1 MFRPLQMS
9 TLRASALRPLA
20 EANPTAKALSTT
32 ALDLSLPCG
41 ADRELPLPSGIP
53 GRPNLPRLVRAT
65 LLQQGSLRTPEGRA
79 CLIHSIVHIELNAI
93 DLALDV
99 VARFAGMPDQFYR
112 DWIAVAKEE
121 ALHFTLLR
129 DHLNTYGF
137 EYGDFDAHNSLWDMA
152 ERTKGDILARIALVP
167 RTLEARGL
175 DASPQ
180 VKKKLVGAGDVKA
193 GEILDLILRDEIGHV
208 AVGNKWYRW
217 LCEQRGLDPISTYA
231 ELVQRYE
238 PPKLRRPFNLEARR
252 LAGFDEME
260 LQALEAHAAP

>member
-1 MFRPLQMS
+1 MT
-9 TLRASALRPLA
+9 TLRASVLLPLT
-20 EANPTAKALSTT
+20 EADPKAKAELTT
-32 ALDLSLPCG
+32 ALNLTLPTG
-41 ADRELPLPSGIP
+41 AALELKLPTGIP
-53 GRPNLPRLVRAT
+53 GRPRLPKLVRAT
-65 LLQQGSLRTPEGRA
+65 ELKLGSLRTPEGRA
-79 CLIHSIVHIELNAI
+79 GLIHSIVHIELNAI

-99 VARFAGMPDQFYR
+99 VARFAGMPDQFYF

-129 DHLNTYGF
+129 EHLNTYGF

-152 ERTKGDILARIALVP
+152 QKTQGDLLARIALVP

-193 GEILDLILRDEIGHV
+193 GEILDIILRDEIGHV
-208 AVGNKWYRW
+208 AVGNKWFRW
-217 LCEQRGLDPISTYA
+217 LCVQGGLDPISSYA
-231 ELVQRYE
+231 GLVQQYE

-252 LAGFDEME
+252 LAGFDELE
-260 LQALEAHAAP
+260 LLALQADAGP